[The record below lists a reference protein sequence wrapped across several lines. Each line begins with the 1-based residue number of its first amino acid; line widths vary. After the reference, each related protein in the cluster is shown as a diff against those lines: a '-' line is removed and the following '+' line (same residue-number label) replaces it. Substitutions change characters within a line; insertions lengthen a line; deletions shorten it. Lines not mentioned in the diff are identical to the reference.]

1 MDKKYG
7 VYICTG
13 CGIGD
18 TLDMDALTGVPD
30 EEGISCTTHPFLCSK
45 AGVELIQ
52 KDIDEGKVT
61 PWLSGRAPPGEL

>member
-18 TLDMDALTGVPD
+18 TLDMEALTGGPG

-45 AGVELIQ
+45 DGVQLIQ
-52 KDIDEGKVT
+52 KERT
-61 PWLSGRAPPGEL
+61 TLAF